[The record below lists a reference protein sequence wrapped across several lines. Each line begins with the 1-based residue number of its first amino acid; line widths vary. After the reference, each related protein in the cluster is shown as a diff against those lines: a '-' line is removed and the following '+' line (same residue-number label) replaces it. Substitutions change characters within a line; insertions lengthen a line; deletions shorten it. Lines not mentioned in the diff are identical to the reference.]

1 MASTPAQQTITGA
14 QTPDIRILML
24 DVLRGFAVL
33 GIYLINIT
41 VFFLDSDSYMS
52 TVSGSGML
60 QTDPLS
66 GPVSDVLVEG
76 TMVALF
82 SMLFGAS
89 AMVFLGEARLV
100 AQGLDVVD
108 RYYRRTLLLVLFGL
122 LHAYVLLW
130 ENDVLYIYGILGM
143 FLFPLRKL
151 RVPALLVIGLLFLWI
166 GDMETASLYSGF
178 EDADSSGPPALLGPS
193 IPAAANTTA
202 GTGSTGETADSSTQ
216 AAPEI
221 VHRNYKQRFKQNLG
235 SVLYEQST
243 KLYTD
248 HIFNVGG
255 MMIIGMALFRLG
267 ILAGTRSRRFYLL
280 LMAGGY
286 LAGTLGRDTQFFQQ
300 LVAAGPVLDDVDSS
314 VLGYNYGRLLVA
326 LGHMGLLGV
335 LVSFTKASRVMRI
348 LARALAAV
356 GRLALTNY
364 IMQTVISLLVFYI
377 FDAQLLTGLDR
388 ANLIYICIT
397 VWVFQIAFSNL
408 WMRYFKLGP
417 LEWLWR
423 SLIYGKLLPI
433 VASGATSPA
442 TPDRLR
448 DPEKVVEVVLS
459 ATERK

>member
-1 MASTPAQQTITGA
+1 
-14 QTPDIRILML
+14 
-24 DVLRGFAVL
+24 
-33 GIYLINIT
+33 
-41 VFFLDSDSYMS
+41 
-52 TVSGSGML
+52 
-60 QTDPLS
+60 
-66 GPVSDVLVEG
+66 
-76 TMVALF
+76 
-82 SMLFGAS
+82 MLFGAS

-122 LHAYVLLW
+122 VHAYVLLW

-151 RVPALLVIGLLFLWI
+151 RVPALLIIGLLLLWI
-166 GDMETASLYSGF
+166 GDAGTASLYSGF
-178 EDADSSGPPALLGPS
+178 EDADSTNPPALLGPS
-193 IPAAANTTA
+193 SPAAANTVVERNPA
-202 GTGSTGETADSSTQ
+202 VESPAVAAQADT
-216 AAPEI
+216 EL
-221 VHRNYKQRFKQNLG
+221 VHRTYKQRFKQNLG

-286 LAGTLGRDTQFFQQ
+286 LAGILARDTQFFQQ
-300 LVAAGPVLDDVDSS
+300 LVTAGPALNDVDTSLLS
-314 VLGYNYGRLLVA
+314 YNYGRLLIA
-326 LGHMGLLGV
+326 LGHLGLLGV
-335 LVSFTKASRVMRI
+335 LVSYTKLSVVARVV
-348 LARALAAV
+348 ARTLAAV

-364 IMQTVISLLVFYI
+364 IMQTVISLLLFYI
-377 FDAQLLTGLDR
+377 FDVELLTGLDR
-388 ANLIYICIT
+388 SYLIYICIM
-397 VWVFQIAFSNL
+397 VWAFQIAFSNL

-433 VASGATSPA
+433 VAGGATTAA

-448 DPEKVVEVVLS
+448 DPEKAVEVVLS